1 MEKFYFESVCI
12 IEDNPID
19 ILLLKQVINYANF
32 AKEVEVFEGPALAL
46 NWFKNLDPNK
56 DTIPEMIFLDL
67 NMPKYNGFEL
77 IDKMEEEL
85 NPKVFKKCQFTI
97 VTSSSDPNDIIRSTT
112 YKNVLA
118 YLTKPVEVKDLQPE
132 NFLSLK
138 EKYFR
143 QRNMMWG

>member
-1 MEKFYFESVCI
+1 MDNYYFGKVCL

-19 ILLLKQVINYANF
+19 VLLLKQAIHYSKF
-32 AKEVEVFEGPALAL
+32 AKEVIVFEGPAIAL
-46 NWFKNLDPNK
+46 NWFKTQAPQTNDL
-56 DTIPEMIFLDL
+56 PEMIFLDL

-77 IDKMEEEL
+77 IDKMSQEL
-85 NPKVFKKCQFTI
+85 HPKIFKQCQFSI

-132 NFLSLK
+132 NFLTLK
-138 EKYFR
+138 ENYFR
-143 QRNMMWG
+143 QRNMMW